1 MSNFIATSSVIFCD
15 VVTGMDFQDFPVALR
30 LDSSL
35 AQVIIGLEQE
45 LLDPS
50 RRSSVEELKRLLHPW
65 FREVG
70 ASGRNYD
77 RESIIAQLAME
88 PIRQSGPVKVANPV
102 ALQLAGHLVLLRWHL
117 HAEVSSE
124 RSSLW
129 ILEQDRWQMIFHQ
142 GTTSSAQI
150 PASTPKAE
158 AAASAGDE
166 FCVRP
171 LEPSDAAAVFEAF
184 SSNPDMKRQGDADTL
199 QKAHAYVQALLEDR
213 KRQRALAVTI
223 EDRLVG
229 LVCGTVDQ
237 PNENAWVWYWMN
249 QKYRGRS
256 LATRAVA
263 SLVDY
268 LFGELGLYRLEL
280 GLRANNPSSK
290 HVAESNGF
298 LREGIERGKFLVD
311 GNRIDVYTY
320 ARLRTDPAPAVN
332 ALPWSRQP

>member
-35 AQVIIGLEQE
+35 AQVIIDLEQE

-88 PIRQSGPVKVANPV
+88 PIRQSGPLKVANPV

-150 PASTPKAE
+150 
-158 AAASAGDE
+158 
-166 FCVRP
+166 
-171 LEPSDAAAVFEAF
+171 LLL
-184 SSNPDMKRQGDADTL
+184 L
-199 QKAHAYVQALLEDR
+199 QKL
-213 KRQRALAVTI
+213 KR
-223 EDRLVG
+223 
-229 LVCGTVDQ
+229 
-237 PNENAWVWYWMN
+237 
-249 QKYRGRS
+249 
-256 LATRAVA
+256 
-263 SLVDY
+263 
-268 LFGELGLYRLEL
+268 
-280 GLRANNPSSK
+280 LRAQEMNFVCVHLNHLMQQRCSR
-290 HVAESNGF
+290 HF
-298 LREGIERGKFLVD
+298 LQT
-311 GNRIDVYTY
+311 RI
-320 ARLRTDPAPAVN
+320 
-332 ALPWSRQP
+332 